1 MALLQPKLSLK
12 VAQRQILTPGLMQMV
27 SVLALN
33 KLELKEM
40 INAEITENPILEEI
54 EESVPLLDEVAA
66 EEIQHDRATEMR
78 EAEAE
83 PEKRTDPFEEIDF
96 GSYFQEYLD
105 PGYRTSNNFE
115 ITEAPSLENY
125 LSSPGTLTDHIFWQ
139 LGSLNL
145 LPAVRDAAEYIIG
158 NLNEDGYLTAT
169 DEELLEGYLR
179 EQLAPQAHPAGQSP
193 IAGLPP
199 AMLERA
205 RAHLASGL
213 AVVRQLD
220 PVGIGTRDLRECLL
234 AQVEAHRREFGLI
247 FEKEAFQKQDQARRD
262 VQEEAAHGLSPAAIF
277 ARHGMA
283 GRAPAENGH
292 AAADHGVDAAADAAA
307 DGTAADDTLNLAA
320 AAEPGFV
327 ASSHPNG
334 HTAAPAWLNGA
345 AGSPRATLPAAALP
359 GTTHPGTTLSGTAL
373 PGAAFAEAAA
383 SAAAGDAAGSD
394 AFPAVD
400 SAAVSAGPQASAS
413 SQGPNQIPSQASNQ
427 PSPIDPRVDLFDTA
441 TRIIDKHLALLQ
453 KRDPRELGK
462 AVGRPLEAVQ
472 QAIDFIRTLDPRPG
486 QRFNRSDARLIEP
499 DVAFVKRG
507 DEYVVVMN
515 EEDLP
520 NLRLNQ
526 GYRRMLTQ
534 DGAEKEVKDYVKER
548 YRSALQLMRNIEQ
561 RKNTILRTCEAIVRR
576 QQDFLEKGVEALRPM
591 MIKEVAEEIGVHP
604 STVSRAVSNKYV
616 HTSQGVYELR
626 FFFSEG
632 VNGPEGGGT
641 PLMLLKRKVK
651 KLIEDEDP
659 RKPLTDDQI
668 AAMLQGQG
676 IDVTRR
682 TVAKYREDL
691 RIPSTHQRRV
701 RG

>member
-54 EESVPLLDEVAA
+54 DENVPILDDVAR
-66 EEIQHDRATEMR
+66 EEIQHDRAVELR
-78 EAEAE
+78 AAEAE
-83 PEKRTDPFEEIDF
+83 PEKKADPFEEIDF
-96 GSYFQEYLD
+96 GSYFQDYLD
-105 PGYRTSNNFE
+105 PGFRTPNSFE

-125 LSSPGTLTDHIFWQ
+125 LSSPGTLSDHIFWQ
-139 LGSLNL
+139 LGSLSL
-145 LPAVRDAAEYIIG
+145 VPAIRDAAEYIIG

-179 EQLAPQAHPAGQSP
+179 EQLQTGNKNGHHLTAD
-193 IAGLPP
+193 LPP
-199 AMLERA
+199 EMLERA
-205 RAHLASGL
+205 QAHLAAGL

-234 AQVEAHRREFGLI
+234 VQVEAHRKEFDLMCQRQQAYQRQRKASEESESEVVPARQPESSGHIGTGDAGHSSNGLKPDAI
-247 FEKEAFQKQDQARRD
+247 A
-262 VQEEAAHGLSPAAIF
+262 GL
-277 ARHGMA
+277 
-283 GRAPAENGH
+283 
-292 AAADHGVDAAADAAA
+292 D
-307 DGTAADDTLNLAA
+307 LAA
-320 AAEPGFV
+320 AAEI
-327 ASSHPNG
+327 AQQNG
-334 HTAAPAWLNGA
+334 HTPIPDASAGNGVDPAAEAYA
-345 AGSPRATLPAAALP
+345 SQTTSQSPAAA
-359 GTTHPGTTLSGTAL
+359 A
-373 PGAAFAEAAA
+373 
-383 SAAAGDAAGSD
+383 
-394 AFPAVD
+394 
-400 SAAVSAGPQASAS
+400 
-413 SQGPNQIPSQASNQ
+413 
-427 PSPIDPRVDLFDTA
+427 PIDPRIELFETA
-441 TRIIDKHLALLQ
+441 TKIIDKHLSLLQ
-453 KRDPRELGK
+453 KRDPRELAK
-462 AVGRPLEAVQ
+462 AVGRSMEAAQ

-534 DGAEKEVKDYVKER
+534 EGAEKEVKDYVKER

-561 RKNTILRTCEAIVRR
+561 RKNTILRTCESIVRR
-576 QQDFLEKGVEALRPM
+576 QYDFLEKGVEALRPM

-659 RKPLTDDQI
+659 SKPLTDDAI